1 MLDER
6 KSMKNHGRVGEFSI
20 NRTARETKLF
30 CLTYSLPFAFVR
42 GSFKILD
49 SMI

>member
-6 KSMKNHGRVGEFSI
+6 KSMKNHGRVGGFSI
-20 NRTARETKLF
+20 NITARKAKLF
-30 CLTYSLPFAFVR
+30 SLTYSLPFAFVR
-42 GSFKILD
+42 EASKILD